1 MNQNSPPCYTRRAMD
16 LDTILLETEE
26 RMQRSTDYLA
36 RELRG
41 IRTGR
46 ANTAL
51 LEYIKVDYYGSHTDL
66 RELAAISV
74 SEATQLVVK
83 PFDPGA
89 KHDIIRAIETS
100 GLGLN
105 PMSEGNMIRIN
116 VPAPS
121 SDRRKQ
127 LMTQV
132 KKLAEDSKVAV
143 RNERRDG
150 NKAID
155 ALVADKKSPVPEDSA
170 KSAKEDIDELTKK
183 YCDQLDALA
192 TKKCAEIEEI

>member
-1 MNQNSPPCYTRRAMD
+1 MD
-16 LDTILLETEE
+16 LDTILLETED
-26 RMQRSTDYLA
+26 RMQKSADYLQ

-46 ANTAL
+46 ASTAL

-89 KHDIIRAIETS
+89 KHDIVRAIETS

-105 PMSEGNMIRIN
+105 PMVEGQIIRIN

-121 SDRRKQ
+121 ADRRKQ
-127 LMTQV
+127 LVSQV
-132 KKLAEDSKVAV
+132 KKLAEESKVAV
-143 RNERRDG
+143 RNERRDA

-155 ALVADKKSPVPEDSA
+155 AAVADKKNAIPEDAA

-183 YCDQLDALA
+183 FCDVLDGHA
-192 TKKCAEIEEI
+192 TKKCSEIEEI

>member
-1 MNQNSPPCYTRRAMD
+1 MD

-26 RMQRSTDYLA
+26 RMQRSSDYLA

-66 RELAAISV
+66 RELAAITV

-83 PFDPGA
+83 PFDPSS
-89 KHDIIRAIETS
+89 KHDIVRAIETA

-105 PMSEGNMIRIN
+105 PMVDGTAIRIN

-121 SDRRKQ
+121 ADRRKQ

-132 KKLAEDSKVAV
+132 KKLAEESKVAV

-155 ALVADKKSPVPEDSA
+155 AAVADKKNAIPEDAA
-170 KSAKEDIDELTKK
+170 KAAKEEIDELTTKVL
-183 YCDQLDALA
+183 DELDALA

>member
-1 MNQNSPPCYTRRAMD
+1 MD

-26 RMQRSTDYLA
+26 RMQRSSDYLQ

-46 ANTAL
+46 ASTAL

-74 SEATQLVVK
+74 PEATQLLVK
-83 PFDPGA
+83 PFDPGS
-89 KHDIIRAIETS
+89 KSDIIRAIETS

-105 PMSEGNMIRIN
+105 PMSEGNAIRIN

-121 SDRRKQ
+121 ADRRKQ

-132 KKLAEDSKVAV
+132 
-143 RNERRDG
+143 
-150 NKAID
+150 
-155 ALVADKKSPVPEDSA
+155 
-170 KSAKEDIDELTKK
+170 
-183 YCDQLDALA
+183 
-192 TKKCAEIEEI
+192 